1 MHAGWSLS
9 GPGCSE
15 LNKLFIALASYPSR
29 NGRHSS
35 CAEPR
40 STVTGAPQGPP
51 GQQSWLPRW
60 ALWILGLCPHG
71 WQQSTLPCRQPAR
84 TGDVGLAT
92 GSGLTPSTPLG
103 CAFAPRLKALNFQL
117 GKGAQ
122 HLSAFSARHGSL
134 ANRHCPTW
142 AEGCDGARH
151 WLWQSSRCFCCS
163 PLVPQDR
170 AGSAAGAHCSPVV
183 PEGSSIP
190 HVRPTECPQA
200 GTASPLCS
208 AGAFLSSGITGT
220 ESTGRLPDP
229 FCSASF
235 RSNR

>member
-1 MHAGWSLS
+1 MPPTPAEMAGIPPAPSRAPLSRVLPRALLASKAGCHAG
-9 GPGCSE
+9 
-15 LNKLFIALASYPSR
+15 LFGFWGFVPTAGSRAPCLAAS
-29 NGRHSS
+29 
-35 CAEPR
+35 
-40 STVTGAPQGPP
+40 PQGQ
-51 GQQSWLPRW
+51 GTW
-60 ALWILGLCPHG
+60 
-71 WQQSTLPCRQPAR
+71 
-84 TGDVGLAT
+84 DVSLAT

-151 WLWQSSRCFCCS
+151 WLWQCSRCFCCS

>member
-1 MHAGWSLS
+1 MPPTPAEMASI
-9 GPGCSE
+9 PPAPE
-15 LNKLFIALASYPSR
+15 L
-29 NGRHSS
+29 
-35 CAEPR
+35 R

-134 ANRHCPTW
+134 ANRHCPMW

-170 AGSAAGAHCSPVV
+170 AGSAAGAHCCSRGIFHSPREAHRV
-183 PEGSSIP
+183 PPGR
-190 HVRPTECPQA
+190 HC
-200 GTASPLCS
+200 
-208 AGAFLSSGITGT
+208 IT
-220 ESTGRLPDP
+220 SVLGRCLPFFWDY
-229 FCSASF
+229 
-235 RSNR
+235 RD